1 MDQECQDPIKALII
15 IILSM
20 NNVDSTSSSLS
31 LSPPWQGCPP
41 EPHVAQPGN
50 PPRRAER
57 GSRRPVV
64 VLLEDARHVVVV
76 LLEDAEHVVVVVVVV
91 RRC

>member
-1 MDQECQDPIKALII
+1 MDQEYQDPIKALII

-20 NNVDSTSSSLS
+20 NNVDSTSSLLS

-41 EPHVAQPGN
+41 EPHAAQPGN
-50 PPRRAER
+50 QPRRAKR

-64 VLLEDARHVVVV
+64 VLLRS
-76 LLEDAEHVVVVVVVV
+76 
-91 RRC
+91 C

>member
-1 MDQECQDPIKALII
+1 MDQEYQDPIKALII

-20 NNVDSTSSSLS
+20 NNVDSTSSLLS

-41 EPHVAQPGN
+41 EPHAAQPGN
-50 PPRRAER
+50 QPRQAER

-64 VLLEDARHVVVV
+64 VLL
-76 LLEDAEHVVVVVVVV
+76 